1 MEPADSVKLRTTKIN
16 HLLCKHIERW
26 SKALKEDE
34 RQGGPCGSLESG
46 GILHEWEVS
55 NLEIVVKIPAL
66 GFGFGFKGA
75 YYTFFFFTF

>member
-1 MEPADSVKLRTTKIN
+1 MKGK
-16 HLLCKHIERW
+16 
-26 SKALKEDE
+26 
-34 RQGGPCGSLESG
+34 GGHDGSLESG

-66 GFGFGFKGA
+66 GFCFGFKGA